1 MPEPDNNYDRAIIP
15 VGPHGVEL
23 KDLDSMFR
31 FARCYIQSGLAPSS
45 FRTEQQLVI
54 AWAKAAELGLSP
66 LQATDGMAIINNRVG
81 LMGDLALAMVESSG
95 LLEKKRVI
103 YSGEGE
109 NLLCEVT
116 IKRKGRDEQ
125 SYSFSVREAKQAGIY
140 DRSPVWRG
148 YPRRMTYYRALGFA
162 LRDEF
167 SDILKGTKTTEE
179 LADYGSEPIDIDE
192 AKIAENQRKDE
203 EIKIPGAKFVET
215 KGKRPTPA
223 EAAEPA
229 FSEDKAKPAAPA
241 FARGL
246 EGDFPLD
253 PALPAQHLAAA
264 TSKPS
269 SKPEAQPAPAQTPDT
284 EDDLD
289 MGSPE
294 APQAEGA
301 LTPPLATDSPV
312 SGVETPEKVET
323 PWKSHVILG
332 VTHAKFHKRKVGDL
346 NAAELGIIENQW
358 LPAVREQWD
367 DASDAQRADA
377 AAFESAIAY
386 QKMVKPW

>member
-1 MPEPDNNYDRAIIP
+1 
-15 VGPHGVEL
+15 
-23 KDLDSMFR
+23 
-31 FARCYIQSGLAPSS
+31 
-45 FRTEQQLVI
+45 
-54 AWAKAAELGLSP
+54 
-66 LQATDGMAIINNRVG
+66 MAIINNRVG

-109 NLLCEVT
+109 SLLCEVT

-167 SDILKGTKTTEE
+167 ADILKGTKTTEE
-179 LADYGSEPIDIDE
+179 LADYGGEPIDIDE
-192 AKIAENQRKDE
+192 AKIAENQKRDKELKQSMTPHE
-203 EIKIPGAKFVET
+203 EELKTHGPKFVEM
-215 KGKRPTPA
+215 KPVARPTPA

-229 FSEDKAKPAAPA
+229 FPEDKAKPAAPP

-264 TSKPS
+264 ASKPP

-284 EDDLD
+284 HTPPDDLD

-294 APQAEGA
+294 AAKAEGA
-301 LTPPLATDSPV
+301 LTPPLATDSPAD
-312 SGVETPEKVET
+312 GAETPAEKAEA

-332 VTHAKFHKRKVGDL
+332 VTHAKYHKRKVGDL
-346 NAAELGIIENQW
+346 NAAELGVIEAQW